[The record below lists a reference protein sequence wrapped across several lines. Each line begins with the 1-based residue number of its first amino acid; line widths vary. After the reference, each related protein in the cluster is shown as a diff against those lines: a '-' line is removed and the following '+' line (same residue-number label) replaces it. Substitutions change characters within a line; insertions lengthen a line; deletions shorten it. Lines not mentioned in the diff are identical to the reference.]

1 MTMKSLTIRLPED
14 VYNESRRI
22 AHNRQESMN
31 ILVRQALEAVAREEK
46 EKELF
51 DAFGLIGD
59 DPDTDISFAEAIQWE
74 AIKNE

>member
-1 MTMKSLTIRLPED
+1 MKSLTIRLPED

-31 ILVRQALEAVAREEK
+31 KLVRQALEAVVREEK

-59 DPDTDISFAEAIQWE
+59 DPDTDISFAEA
-74 AIKNE
+74 N